1 LYYRTIRR
9 YFVDSKHGFYAI
21 GVPAKLGLDEL
32 RKVGRMAEADSLL
45 ADYKLTA
52 AKFLQNSIFY
62 PKSEVNYEQSIVA
75 PSVIFLLEMYQIT
88 KEAPYLAEAEKQLK
102 ALESFGGDQPDYHL
116 NNIAIRH
123 WDGYWFGKYE
133 FWGDIMPHYWSTITS
148 EAYWRYA
155 QVTGKPDY
163 LKRAEIIVRNNLSS
177 FFEDGSASCAYVY
190 PARVNG
196 RKATLYDPFA
206 NDQDW
211 ALVYYLDFLSAD
223 QPSMH
228 HEN

>member
-1 LYYRTIRR
+1 
-9 YFVDSKHGFYAI
+9 
-21 GVPAKLGLDEL
+21 VPAKLGLDEL

-45 ADYKLTA
+45 ADYRLTA
-52 AKFLQNSIFY
+52 AKFLQNSLFY

-88 KEAPYLAEAEKQLK
+88 KEAPYLAEAEKQLM

-116 NNIAIRH
+116 NNIGIRH

-133 FWGDIMPHYWSTITS
+133 FWGDTMPHYWSAITS
-148 EAYWRYA
+148 EAFWRYA
-155 QVTGKPDY
+155 QITGKQDY
-163 LKRAEIIVRNNLSS
+163 LKRAEIIVRNNLCN
-177 FFEDGSASCAYVY
+177 FFENGSASCAFLY

-196 RKATLYDPFA
+196 QSASFYDPFA

-211 ALVYYLDFLSAD
+211 ALVYYLDFLAANN
-223 QPSMH
+223 QFVH
-228 HEN
+228 NEK